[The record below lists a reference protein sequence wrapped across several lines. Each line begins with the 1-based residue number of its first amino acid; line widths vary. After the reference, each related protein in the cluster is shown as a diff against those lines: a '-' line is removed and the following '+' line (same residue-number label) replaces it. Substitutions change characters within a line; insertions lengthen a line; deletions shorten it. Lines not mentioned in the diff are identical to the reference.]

1 MKWVICLLA
10 LASAGMKA
18 QEQMPYKNPNLPMEE
33 RVQDLLRRMTLEEK
47 VDQLNMKS
55 LNALQMDQKGQVT
68 DSSLVKLF
76 QGRSIGCLESPF
88 VEHSKVAQYSEAADR
103 YLRTQTRLGIPAI
116 QIAECL
122 HGQMA
127 LGTTIFPQA
136 IGLGSTWNPELI
148 KQMASVI
155 AAEASLSGVDQ
166 ALSPLFDLARDPRYG
181 RVEECY
187 GEDPCLVKEMGVAF
201 VTGMQGEAEQ
211 TRKGIEPGKLACTA
225 KHFVAYSVPEAGIN
239 LAPSLVGERNLRELH
254 FVPFKAVVQEANVY
268 SLMPGYHEV
277 DGIPVHA
284 SRWLLTDVLR
294 NEWGFN
300 GYVFSDYGAVG
311 MLDNFHYTA
320 ANPSESA
327 VQALTAGVDL
337 EAPGSYAY
345 GKLVDLVKAGTVS
358 EALVDSAVARVLR
371 VKFKLGLFERP
382 FRYSEKKAKTLVHR
396 QEHIDLAQRIAE
408 ESVVLLKNKEQLL
421 PLSKDQLKRIAVIGP
436 NADKVQFGDYSITKN
451 NDYGVTVL
459 DGIKRYVGKEVEV
472 NYAE

>member
-1 MKWVICLLA
+1 MKRRYTYRMKWVICLLA

-68 DSSLVKLF
+68 DSSLVN

-166 ALSPLFDLARDPRYG
+166 AWLVI
-181 RVEECY
+181 RV
-187 GEDPCLVKEMGVAF
+187 M
-201 VTGMQGEAEQ
+201 
-211 TRKGIEPGKLACTA
+211 
-225 KHFVAYSVPEAGIN
+225 AG
-239 LAPSLVGERNLRELH
+239 
-254 FVPFKAVVQEANVY
+254 
-268 SLMPGYHEV
+268 
-277 DGIPVHA
+277 
-284 SRWLLTDVLR
+284 
-294 NEWGFN
+294 
-300 GYVFSDYGAVG
+300 
-311 MLDNFHYTA
+311 
-320 ANPSESA
+320 
-327 VQALTAGVDL
+327 
-337 EAPGSYAY
+337 
-345 GKLVDLVKAGTVS
+345 
-358 EALVDSAVARVLR
+358 
-371 VKFKLGLFERP
+371 
-382 FRYSEKKAKTLVHR
+382 
-396 QEHIDLAQRIAE
+396 
-408 ESVVLLKNKEQLL
+408 
-421 PLSKDQLKRIAVIGP
+421 
-436 NADKVQFGDYSITKN
+436 
-451 NDYGVTVL
+451 
-459 DGIKRYVGKEVEV
+459 
-472 NYAE
+472 